1 MTNFTLVITI
11 MNMMASTVDMNYQ
24 DGKRRGLVMKIVKR
38 SLLTMEVL
46 LGFRPGRRAIYY
58 SP

>member
-38 SLLTMEVL
+38 SLLIMEVL
-46 LGFRPGRRAIYY
+46 LDFRPG
-58 SP
+58 